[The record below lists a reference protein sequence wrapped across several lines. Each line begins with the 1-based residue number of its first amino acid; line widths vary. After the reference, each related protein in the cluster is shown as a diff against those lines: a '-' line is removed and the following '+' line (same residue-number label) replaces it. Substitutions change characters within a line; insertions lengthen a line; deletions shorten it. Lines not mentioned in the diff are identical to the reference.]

1 MQGGDRNISRS
12 QVVGGNDKF
21 MDEERKEDLVRKT
34 QIKVQ
39 KAKAVKTN
47 ISDVKGAVMQ
57 RDLLDLD

>member
-1 MQGGDRNISRS
+1 
-12 QVVGGNDKF
+12 

-34 QIKVQ
+34 QIKLQ

>member
-34 QIKVQ
+34 
-39 KAKAVKTN
+39 
-47 ISDVKGAVMQ
+47 
-57 RDLLDLD
+57 